1 MKVVIIKGIV
11 YVDSWSF
18 DDFISND
25 HKGKNVKYNGKR
37 WLYDG
42 VYKYMPTISY
52 WMVLE

>member
-1 MKVVIIKGIV
+1 MLLDGVRMKVVIIKGIV

-25 HKGKNVKYNGKR
+25 HKGKNVKYNGK
-37 WLYDG
+37 
-42 VYKYMPTISY
+42 Y